1 MRKLTPFVDTLK
13 PGTFLIIVT
22 LLAVLLAVAGCMGTG
37 TDDAGNAILVAVTLP
52 PQEEMVREIGGER
65 VGVVVLVP
73 PGSDPHTYEP
83 RPAIVEQAARADIY
97 LTVGTGLFPVED
109 VLASRLRTM
118 NPDLDVVDSSRG
130 ISYLDDQGEP
140 DDDDHAASGSLA
152 DPAES
157 SGHGHGGHDP
167 HVWLSL
173 RNAGVM
179 AGNIRDALIRADPV
193 HAAVYHEN
201 HDRYTA
207 RLQELDLRITASF
220 SRDNPGIILVTH
232 PAWDYFARD
241 YGFIVVSIG
250 QEGKEPTAKDLESL
264 ILLAREHG
272 IRVVFAEAQQ
282 STRGA
287 ETIAREI
294 GGTVTVIDPLAP
306 DYLANM
312 EKVAAAFAGA

>member
-1 MRKLTPFVDTLK
+1 MQKMNQKISATLC
-13 PGTFLIIVT
+13 IIFAMLAA
-22 LLAVLLAVAGCMGTG
+22 LLAAAGCIGTG
-37 TDDAGNAILVAVTLP
+37 NDDAGKAILVAVTLP

-65 VGVVVLVP
+65 VGVFVLIP

-83 RPAIVEQAARADIY
+83 RPAIVAQAARADIY

-130 ISYLDDQGEP
+130 ISYLVEQDEP
-140 DDDDHAASGSLA
+140 DDDDHAAPGSLV
-152 DPAES
+152 DHAET
-157 SGHGHGGHDP
+157 SGHSHGGPDP

-173 RNAGVM
+173 RNAAIM
-179 AGNIRDALIRADPV
+179 AGNIRDALIRADPGY
-193 HAAVYHEN
+193 AEVYHAN

-207 RLQELDLRITASF
+207 RIRDLDQNITAAF

-232 PAWDYFARD
+232 PAWGYFARD
-241 YGFIVVSIG
+241 YGFSVVSIG

-264 ILLAREHG
+264 ILLARDHG

-287 ETIAREI
+287 ETIAGEI
-294 GGTVTVIDPLAP
+294 GGTVMVIDPLAP

>member
-1 MRKLTPFVDTLK
+1 MQKMDQKISATLC
-13 PGTFLIIVT
+13 IIFAM
-22 LLAVLLAVAGCMGTG
+22 LAVLLAAAGCIGTG
-37 TDDAGNAILVAVTLP
+37 NDDVGKAILVAVTLP

-65 VGVVVLVP
+65 VGVFVLIP

-83 RPAIVEQAARADIY
+83 RPAIVAQAARADIY

-109 VLASRLRTM
+109 VLASRLKTM
-118 NPDLDVVDSSRG
+118 NPDLEVVDSSRG

-140 DDDDHAASGSLA
+140 DDDDPAAPGSLA
-152 DPAES
+152 DPAET
-157 SGHGHGGHDP
+157 SGHGHEGHDP

-173 RNAGVM
+173 RNAEVM
-179 AGNIRDALIRADPV
+179 AGNIRDALIRADPGY
-193 HAAVYHEN
+193 AEVYHAN

-207 RLQELDLRITASF
+207 RIQELDQNITAAF

-232 PAWDYFARD
+232 PAWGYFARD
-241 YGFIVVSIG
+241 YGFSVVSIG

-264 ILLAREHG
+264 ILLARGHG

-294 GGTVTVIDPLAP
+294 GGTVMVIDPLAP

>member
-1 MRKLTPFVDTLK
+1 MQKMNQKISATLC
-13 PGTFLIIVT
+13 IIFAMLAA
-22 LLAVLLAVAGCMGTG
+22 LLAAAGCIDTERGDQG
-37 TDDAGNAILVAVTLP
+37 EEILVAVTLP
-52 PQEEMVREIGGER
+52 PQEEMVREIGGDR
-65 VGVVVLVP
+65 VNVFVLVP

-109 VLASRLRTM
+109 VLASRLKTM

-130 ISYLDDQGEP
+130 ISYLVEPDEP
-140 DDDDHAASGSLA
+140 DDDDHAAPGSLVNH
-152 DPAES
+152 AET
-157 SGHGHGGHDP
+157 SGHSHGGPDP

-173 RNAGVM
+173 RNAAVM
-179 AGNIRDALIRADPV
+179 AGNIRDALIRADPGY
-193 HAAVYHEN
+193 AEVYHAN

-207 RLQELDLRITASF
+207 RIRDLDQNITAAF

-232 PAWDYFARD
+232 PAWGYFARD
-241 YGFIVVSIG
+241 YGFTVVSIG

-272 IRVVFAEAQQ
+272 IRVVFAEAQE

-294 GGTVTVIDPLAP
+294 GGTVMVIDPLSP